1 MRRRETVITTKS
13 LESKV
18 VPRGLSRPYAS
29 KLFFIKKG
37 YENMKKYDNNSFRIT
52 NVGEKVTVYG
62 WVNKRRDMGGV
73 IFVDLR
79 DRSGLLQVV
88 FNRGFLKQEFALAE
102 SLKNECCI
110 KVTGK
115 IIKRED
121 DMINPKLA
129 TGEVELMAEDLEI
142 LSTCDVLPFNV
153 YEDDN
158 INENVALKYRYLD
171 LRRESLKNNIILRHK
186 VITSARDYLNKLGFL
201 EIETPILC
209 KSTPEGAR
217 DYLVPSRVSK
227 GSFYALPQSPQIFKQ
242 LLMCGGF
249 EKYYQ
254 IARSF
259 RDEDL
264 RSDRQ
269 PEFTQIDMEMSFAE
283 EEDVWNVCEGMVK
296 AIVKDVKNID
306 LPDFPRITYKE
317 AMENYGSDKPDTRFD
332 MKLLDLT
339 EILKDTSM
347 NVFRQNIEN
356 GGIAKC
362 LIVKNNADKYS
373 RSDIDHLID
382 FTKIYG
388 AKGMAWLKYDDDKF
402 NGVIAKNLED
412 DKLDIIKNTYN
423 VENNDLILI
432 VADKPKIVYA
442 ALGALRLKIA
452 KRLDLIPKDKLNFLW
467 VTDFPFFEY
476 SETEKRWKAEHN
488 PFTMVKDINTLSSPE
503 KCISRSYD
511 LVVNGYELASGGV
524 RNHKSEDLAK
534 VFKAL
539 SISEKEA
546 EERFGFV
553 LEAFKYGVPPHAGI
567 APGVERLIMVLAGT
581 DDIKDVIAFPKTQSA
596 ADLMDGAPSTVSE
609 KQLNELGIQIIK
621 EEK

>member
-1 MRRRETVITTKS
+1 
-13 LESKV
+13 
-18 VPRGLSRPYAS
+18 
-29 KLFFIKKG
+29 
-37 YENMKKYDNNSFRIT
+37 MKKFNNNDFT
-52 NVGEKVTVYG
+52 EKDLDKEVSLFG

-79 DRSGLLQVV
+79 DRSGIIQVV
-88 FNRGFLKQEFALAE
+88 FNRGFLKQEFEIAE
-102 SLKNECCI
+102 SLKNEYCI

-115 IIKRED
+115 IILRDEE
-121 DMINPKLA
+121 MINPKIA
-129 TGEVELMAEDLEI
+129 TGKIELMASDLEI
-142 LSTCDVLPFNV
+142 LSTSDALPFNV
-153 YEDDN
+153 YDDEDV
-158 INENVALKYRYLD
+158 NESVGLKYRYLD
-171 LRRESLKNNIILRHK
+171 LRRENLKNNIILRHK
-186 VITSARDYLNKLGFL
+186 IIKSAREYLNNLDFL

-217 DYLVPSRVSK
+217 DYLVPSRINK

-242 LLMCGGF
+242 LLMVSGF

-254 IARSF
+254 VAKCF

-264 RSDRQ
+264 RADRQ
-269 PEFTQIDMEMSFAE
+269 PEFTQIDLEMSFAQ
-283 EEDVWNVCEGMVK
+283 EEDVWNVCEGMIK
-296 AIVKDVKNID
+296 KIVKDTKNIELD
-306 LPDFPRITYKE
+306 DFPRMTYKD

-339 EILKDTSM
+339 EILKNTRM

-362 LIVKNNADKYS
+362 LIVRNNGDKYS
-373 RSDIDHLID
+373 RTDIDHLID
-382 FTKIYG
+382 FTRIYG
-388 AKGMAWLKYDDDKF
+388 AKGMAWLKYDNDQF

-412 DKLDIIKNTYN
+412 EKLEEIKNTYD
-423 VENNDLILI
+423 VKNNDLILI
-432 VADKPKIVYA
+432 VADKPKVVYA
-442 ALGALRLKIA
+442 ALGALRIKIA
-452 KRLDLIPKDKLNFLW
+452 KTLDIIPKDKLNFVW
-467 VTDFPFFEY
+467 ITDFPFFEY

-488 PFTMVKDINTLSSPE
+488 PFTMIKDINTINEPE

-524 RNHKSEDLAK
+524 RNHKKDDLAN

-539 SISEKEA
+539 GISDEEA
-546 EERFGFV
+546 EKRFGFM

-567 APGVERLIMVLAGT
+567 APGVERLVMVLSDT

-596 ADLMDGAPSTVSE
+596 QDLMSEAPSDVSL
-609 KQLNELGIQIIK
+609 KQLKELGIKI
-621 EEK
+621 EKDDEK

>member
-1 MRRRETVITTKS
+1 
-13 LESKV
+13 
-18 VPRGLSRPYAS
+18 
-29 KLFFIKKG
+29 
-37 YENMKKYDNNSFRIT
+37 MKKFNNNDFT
-52 NVGEKVTVYG
+52 EKDLDKEVSLFG

-79 DRSGLLQVV
+79 DRSGIIQVV
-88 FNRGFLKQEFALAE
+88 FNRGFLKQEFEIAE
-102 SLKNECCI
+102 SLKNEYCI

-115 IIKRED
+115 IILRDEE
-121 DMINPKLA
+121 MINPKIA
-129 TGEVELMAEDLEI
+129 TGKIELMASDLEI
-142 LSTCDVLPFNV
+142 LSTSDALPFNV
-153 YEDDN
+153 YDDEDV
-158 INENVALKYRYLD
+158 NESVGLKYRYLD
-171 LRRESLKNNIILRHK
+171 LRRENLKNNIILRHK
-186 VITSARDYLNKLGFL
+186 IIKSAREYLNNLDFL

-217 DYLVPSRVSK
+217 DYLVPSRINK

-242 LLMCGGF
+242 LLMVSGF

-254 IARSF
+254 VAKCF

-269 PEFTQIDMEMSFAE
+269 PEFTQIDLEMSFAQ
-283 EEDVWNVCEGMVK
+283 EEDVWNVCEGMIK
-296 AIVKDVKNID
+296 KIVKDTKNIELD
-306 LPDFPRITYKE
+306 DFPRMTYQD

-339 EILKDTSM
+339 EILKNTRM

-362 LIVKNNADKYS
+362 LIVRNNGDKYS
-373 RSDIDHLID
+373 RTDIDHLID
-382 FTKIYG
+382 FTRIYG
-388 AKGMAWLKYDDDKF
+388 AKGMAWLKYDNDQF
-402 NGVIAKNLED
+402 NGVIAKNLEYE
-412 DKLDIIKNTYN
+412 KLEEIKNTYD
-423 VENNDLILI
+423 VKNNDLILI
-432 VADKPKIVYA
+432 VADKPKVVYA
-442 ALGALRLKIA
+442 ALGALRIKIA
-452 KRLDLIPKDKLNFLW
+452 KTLDIIPKDKLNFVW
-467 VTDFPFFEY
+467 ITDFPFFEY

-488 PFTMVKDINTLSSPE
+488 PFTMIKDINTINEPE

-524 RNHKSEDLAK
+524 RNHKKDDLAK

-539 SISEKEA
+539 GISDDEA
-546 EERFGFV
+546 EKRFGFM

-567 APGVERLIMVLAGT
+567 APGVERLVMVLSDT

-596 ADLMDGAPSTVSE
+596 QDLMSEAQSDVSL
-609 KQLNELGIQIIK
+609 KKLKELGIKI
-621 EEK
+621 EKDNEK

>member
-1 MRRRETVITTKS
+1 
-13 LESKV
+13 
-18 VPRGLSRPYAS
+18 
-29 KLFFIKKG
+29 
-37 YENMKKYDNNSFRIT
+37 MKKFNNNDFT
-52 NVGEKVTVYG
+52 EKDLDKEVSLFG

-79 DRSGLLQVV
+79 DRSGIIQVV
-88 FNRGFLKQEFALAE
+88 FNRGFLKQEFEIAE
-102 SLKNECCI
+102 SLKNEYCI

-115 IIKRED
+115 IILRDEE
-121 DMINPKLA
+121 MINPKIA
-129 TGEVELMAEDLEI
+129 TGKIELMASDLEI
-142 LSTCDVLPFNV
+142 LSTSDALPFNV
-153 YEDDN
+153 YDDEDV
-158 INENVALKYRYLD
+158 NESVGLKYRYLD
-171 LRRESLKNNIILRHK
+171 LRRENLKNNIILRHK
-186 VITSARDYLNKLGFL
+186 IIKSAREYLNNLDFL

-217 DYLVPSRVSK
+217 DYLVPSRINK

-242 LLMCGGF
+242 LLMVSGF

-254 IARSF
+254 VAKCF

-264 RSDRQ
+264 RADRQ
-269 PEFTQIDMEMSFAE
+269 PEFTQIDLEMSFAQ
-283 EEDVWNVCEGMVK
+283 EEDVWNVCEGMIK
-296 AIVKDVKNID
+296 KIVKDTKNIELD
-306 LPDFPRITYKE
+306 DFPRMTYQD

-339 EILKDTSM
+339 EILKNTRM

-362 LIVKNNADKYS
+362 LIVRNNGDKYS
-373 RSDIDHLID
+373 RTDIDHLID
-382 FTKIYG
+382 FTRIYG
-388 AKGMAWLKYDDDKF
+388 AKGMAWLKYDNDQF

-412 DKLDIIKNTYN
+412 EKLEEIKNTYD
-423 VENNDLILI
+423 VKNNDLILI
-432 VADKPKIVYA
+432 VADKPKVVYA
-442 ALGALRLKIA
+442 ALGVLRIKIA
-452 KRLDLIPKDKLNFLW
+452 KTLDIIPKDKLNFVW
-467 VTDFPFFEY
+467 ITDFPFFEY

-488 PFTMVKDINTLSSPE
+488 PFTMIKDINTINEPE

-524 RNHKSEDLAK
+524 RNHKKDDLAK

-539 SISEKEA
+539 GISDEEA
-546 EERFGFV
+546 EKRFGFM

-567 APGVERLIMVLAGT
+567 APGVERLVMVLSGT

-596 ADLMDGAPSTVSE
+596 QDLMSEAPSDVSL
-609 KQLNELGIQIIK
+609 KQLKELGIKI
-621 EEK
+621 EKDDEK

>member
-1 MRRRETVITTKS
+1 
-13 LESKV
+13 
-18 VPRGLSRPYAS
+18 
-29 KLFFIKKG
+29 
-37 YENMKKYDNNSFRIT
+37 MKKFNNNDFT
-52 NVGEKVTVYG
+52 EKDLDKEVSLFG

-79 DRSGLLQVV
+79 DRSGIIQVV
-88 FNRGFLKQEFALAE
+88 FNRGFLKQEFEIAE
-102 SLKNECCI
+102 SLKNEYCI

-115 IIKRED
+115 IILRAEE
-121 DMINPKLA
+121 MINPKIA
-129 TGEVELMAEDLEI
+129 TGKIELMASDLEI
-142 LSTCDVLPFNV
+142 LSTSDALPFNV
-153 YEDDN
+153 YDDEDV
-158 INENVALKYRYLD
+158 NESVGLKYRYLD
-171 LRRESLKNNIILRHK
+171 LRRENLKNNIILRHK
-186 VITSARDYLNKLGFL
+186 IIKSAREYLNNLDFL

-217 DYLVPSRVSK
+217 DYLVPSRINK

-242 LLMCGGF
+242 LLMVSGF

-254 IARSF
+254 VAKCF

-264 RSDRQ
+264 RADRQ
-269 PEFTQIDMEMSFAE
+269 PEFTQIDLEMSFAQ
-283 EEDVWNVCEGMVK
+283 EEDVWNVCEGMIK
-296 AIVKDVKNID
+296 KIVKDTKNIGLD
-306 LPDFPRITYKE
+306 DFPRMTYQD

-339 EILKDTSM
+339 EILKNTKM

-362 LIVKNNADKYS
+362 LIVRNNGDKYS
-373 RSDIDHLID
+373 RTDIDHLID
-382 FTKIYG
+382 FTRIYG
-388 AKGMAWLKYDDDKF
+388 AKGMAWLKYDNDQF

-412 DKLDIIKNTYN
+412 EKLEKIKNTYD
-423 VENNDLILI
+423 VKNNDLILI
-432 VADKPKIVYA
+432 VADKPKVVYA
-442 ALGALRLKIA
+442 ALGALRIKIA
-452 KRLDLIPKDKLNFLW
+452 KTLDIIPKDKLNFVW
-467 VTDFPFFEY
+467 ITDFPFFEY

-488 PFTMVKDINTLSSPE
+488 PFTMIKDINTINEPE

-524 RNHKSEDLAK
+524 RNHKKDDLAK

-539 SISEKEA
+539 GISDEEA
-546 EERFGFV
+546 EKRFGFM

-567 APGVERLIMVLAGT
+567 APGVERLVMVLSGT

-596 ADLMDGAPSTVSE
+596 QDLMSEAPSDVSL
-609 KQLNELGIQIIK
+609 KQLKELGIKI
-621 EEK
+621 EKDDEK

>member
-1 MRRRETVITTKS
+1 
-13 LESKV
+13 
-18 VPRGLSRPYAS
+18 
-29 KLFFIKKG
+29 
-37 YENMKKYDNNSFRIT
+37 MKKFNNNDFT
-52 NVGEKVTVYG
+52 EKDLDKEVSLFG

-79 DRSGLLQVV
+79 DRSGIIQVV
-88 FNRGFLKQEFALAE
+88 FNRGFLKQEFEIAE
-102 SLKNECCI
+102 SLKNEYCI

-115 IIKRED
+115 IILRAEE
-121 DMINPKLA
+121 MINPKIA
-129 TGEVELMAEDLEI
+129 TGKIELMASDLEI
-142 LSTCDVLPFNV
+142 LSTSDALPFNV
-153 YEDDN
+153 YDDEDV
-158 INENVALKYRYLD
+158 NESVGLKYRYLD
-171 LRRESLKNNIILRHK
+171 LRRENLKNNIILRHK
-186 VITSARDYLNKLGFL
+186 IIKSAREYLNNLDFL

-217 DYLVPSRVSK
+217 DYLVPSRINK

-242 LLMCGGF
+242 LLMVSGF

-254 IARSF
+254 VAKRF

-264 RSDRQ
+264 RADRQ
-269 PEFTQIDMEMSFAE
+269 PEFTQIDLEMSFAQ
-283 EEDVWNVCEGMVK
+283 EEDVWNVCEGMIK
-296 AIVKDVKNID
+296 KIVKDTKNIELD
-306 LPDFPRITYKE
+306 DFPRMTYQD

-339 EILKDTSM
+339 EILKNTRM

-362 LIVKNNADKYS
+362 LIVRNNGDKYS
-373 RSDIDHLID
+373 RTDIDHLID
-382 FTKIYG
+382 FTRIYG
-388 AKGMAWLKYDDDKF
+388 AKGMAWLKYDNDQF

-412 DKLDIIKNTYN
+412 EKLEEIKNTYD
-423 VENNDLILI
+423 VKNNDLILI
-432 VADKPKIVYA
+432 VADKPKVVYA
-442 ALGALRLKIA
+442 ALGALRIKIA
-452 KRLDLIPKDKLNFLW
+452 KTLDIIPKDKLNFVW
-467 VTDFPFFEY
+467 ITDFPFFEY

-488 PFTMVKDINTLSSPE
+488 PFTMIKDINTINEPE

-524 RNHKSEDLAK
+524 RNHKKDDLAK

-539 SISEKEA
+539 GISDEEA
-546 EERFGFV
+546 EKRFGFM

-567 APGVERLIMVLAGT
+567 APGVERLVMVLSGT

-596 ADLMDGAPSTVSE
+596 QDLMSEAPSDVYL
-609 KQLNELGIQIIK
+609 KQLKELGIKI
-621 EEK
+621 EKDDEK

>member
-1 MRRRETVITTKS
+1 
-13 LESKV
+13 
-18 VPRGLSRPYAS
+18 
-29 KLFFIKKG
+29 
-37 YENMKKYDNNSFRIT
+37 MKKFNNNDFT
-52 NVGEKVTVYG
+52 EKDLDKEVSLFG

-79 DRSGLLQVV
+79 DRSGIIQVV
-88 FNRGFLKQEFALAE
+88 FNRGFLKQEFEIAE
-102 SLKNECCI
+102 SLKNEYCI

-115 IIKRED
+115 IILRDEE
-121 DMINPKLA
+121 MINPKIA
-129 TGEVELMAEDLEI
+129 TGKIELMASDLEI
-142 LSTCDVLPFNV
+142 LSTSDALPFNV
-153 YEDDN
+153 YDDED
-158 INENVALKYRYLD
+158 INESVGLKYRYLD
-171 LRRESLKNNIILRHK
+171 LRRENLKNNIILRHK
-186 VITSARDYLNKLGFL
+186 IIKSAREYLNNLDFL

-217 DYLVPSRVSK
+217 DYLVPSRINK

-242 LLMCGGF
+242 LLMVSGF

-254 IARSF
+254 VAKCF

-264 RSDRQ
+264 RADRQ
-269 PEFTQIDMEMSFAE
+269 PEFTQIDLEMSFAQ
-283 EEDVWNVCEGMVK
+283 EEDVWNVCEGMIK
-296 AIVKDVKNID
+296 KIVKDTKNIGLD
-306 LPDFPRITYKE
+306 DFPRMTYQD

-339 EILKDTSM
+339 EILKNTRM

-362 LIVKNNADKYS
+362 LIVRNNGDKYS
-373 RSDIDHLID
+373 RTDIDHLID
-382 FTKIYG
+382 FTRIYG
-388 AKGMAWLKYDDDKF
+388 AKGMAWLKYDNDQF

-412 DKLDIIKNTYN
+412 EKLEEIKNTYD
-423 VENNDLILI
+423 VKNNDLILI
-432 VADKPKIVYA
+432 VADKPKVVYA
-442 ALGALRLKIA
+442 ALGALRIKIA
-452 KRLDLIPKDKLNFLW
+452 KTLDIIPKDKLNFVW
-467 VTDFPFFEY
+467 ITDFPFFEY

-488 PFTMVKDINTLSSPE
+488 PFTMIKDINTINEPE

-524 RNHKSEDLAK
+524 RNHKKDDLAK

-539 SISEKEA
+539 GISDEEA
-546 EERFGFV
+546 EKRFGFM

-567 APGVERLIMVLAGT
+567 APGVERLVMVLSGT

-596 ADLMDGAPSTVSE
+596 QDLMSEAPSDVSL
-609 KQLNELGIQIIK
+609 KQLKELGIKI
-621 EEK
+621 EEDDEK

>member
-1 MRRRETVITTKS
+1 
-13 LESKV
+13 
-18 VPRGLSRPYAS
+18 
-29 KLFFIKKG
+29 
-37 YENMKKYDNNSFRIT
+37 MKKFNNNDFT
-52 NVGEKVTVYG
+52 EKDLDKEVSLFG

-79 DRSGLLQVV
+79 DRSGIIQVV
-88 FNRGFLKQEFALAE
+88 FNRGFLKQEFEIAE
-102 SLKNECCI
+102 SLKNEYCI

-115 IIKRED
+115 IILRAEE
-121 DMINPKLA
+121 MINPKIA
-129 TGEVELMAEDLEI
+129 TGKIELMASDLEI
-142 LSTCDVLPFNV
+142 LSTSDALPFNV
-153 YEDDN
+153 YDDEDV
-158 INENVALKYRYLD
+158 NESVGLKYRYLD
-171 LRRESLKNNIILRHK
+171 LRRENLKNNIILRHK
-186 VITSARDYLNKLGFL
+186 IIKSAREYLNNLDFL

-217 DYLVPSRVSK
+217 DYLVPSRINK

-242 LLMCGGF
+242 LLMVSGF

-254 IARSF
+254 VAKCF

-264 RSDRQ
+264 RADRQ
-269 PEFTQIDMEMSFAE
+269 PEFTQIDLEMSFAQ
-283 EEDVWNVCEGMVK
+283 EEDVWNVCEGMIK
-296 AIVKDVKNID
+296 KIVKDTKNIELD
-306 LPDFPRITYKE
+306 DFPRMTYQD

-339 EILKDTSM
+339 EILKNTRM

-362 LIVKNNADKYS
+362 LIVRNNGDKYS
-373 RSDIDHLID
+373 RTDIDHLID
-382 FTKIYG
+382 FTRIYG
-388 AKGMAWLKYDDDKF
+388 AKGMAWLKYDNDQF

-412 DKLDIIKNTYN
+412 EKLEEIKNTYD
-423 VENNDLILI
+423 VKNNDLILI
-432 VADKPKIVYA
+432 VADKPKVVYA
-442 ALGALRLKIA
+442 ALGALRIKIA
-452 KRLDLIPKDKLNFLW
+452 KTLDIIPKDKLNFVW
-467 VTDFPFFEY
+467 ITDFPFFEY

-488 PFTMVKDINTLSSPE
+488 PFTMIKDINTINEPE

-524 RNHKSEDLAK
+524 RNHKKDDLAK

-539 SISEKEA
+539 GISDEEA
-546 EERFGFV
+546 EKRFGFM

-567 APGVERLIMVLAGT
+567 APGVERLVMVLSGT

-596 ADLMDGAPSTVSE
+596 QDLMSEAPSDVSL
-609 KQLNELGIQIIK
+609 KQLKELGIKI
-621 EEK
+621 EKDDEK

>member
-1 MRRRETVITTKS
+1 
-13 LESKV
+13 
-18 VPRGLSRPYAS
+18 
-29 KLFFIKKG
+29 
-37 YENMKKYDNNSFRIT
+37 MKKFNNNDFT
-52 NVGEKVTVYG
+52 EKDLDKEVSLFG

-79 DRSGLLQVV
+79 DRSGIIQVV
-88 FNRGFLKQEFALAE
+88 FNRGFLKQEFEIAE
-102 SLKNECCI
+102 SLKNEYCI

-115 IIKRED
+115 IILRDEE
-121 DMINPKLA
+121 MINPKIA
-129 TGEVELMAEDLEI
+129 TGKIELMASDLEI
-142 LSTCDVLPFNV
+142 LSTSDALPFNV
-153 YEDDN
+153 YDDEDV
-158 INENVALKYRYLD
+158 NESVGLKYRYLD
-171 LRRESLKNNIILRHK
+171 LRRENLKNNIILRHK
-186 VITSARDYLNKLGFL
+186 IIKSAREYLNNLDFL

-217 DYLVPSRVSK
+217 DYLVPSRINK

-242 LLMCGGF
+242 LLMVSGF

-254 IARSF
+254 VAKCF

-264 RSDRQ
+264 RADRQ
-269 PEFTQIDMEMSFAE
+269 PEFTQIDLEMSFAQ
-283 EEDVWNVCEGMVK
+283 EEDVWNVCEGMIK
-296 AIVKDVKNID
+296 KIVKDTKNIELD
-306 LPDFPRITYKE
+306 DFPRMTYKD

-339 EILKDTSM
+339 EILKNTRM

-362 LIVKNNADKYS
+362 LIVRNNGDKYS
-373 RSDIDHLID
+373 RTDIDHLID
-382 FTKIYG
+382 FARIYG
-388 AKGMAWLKYDDDKF
+388 AKGMAWLKYDNDQF

-412 DKLDIIKNTYN
+412 EKLEEIKNTYD
-423 VENNDLILI
+423 VKNNDLILI
-432 VADKPKIVYA
+432 VADKPKVVYA
-442 ALGALRLKIA
+442 ALGALRIKIA
-452 KRLDLIPKDKLNFLW
+452 KTLDIIPKDKLNFVW
-467 VTDFPFFEY
+467 ITDFPFFEY

-488 PFTMVKDINTLSSPE
+488 PFTMIKDINTINEPE

-524 RNHKSEDLAK
+524 RNHKKDDLAK

-539 SISEKEA
+539 GISDEEA
-546 EERFGFV
+546 EKRFGFM

-567 APGVERLIMVLAGT
+567 APGVERLVMVLSGT

-596 ADLMDGAPSTVSE
+596 QDLMSEAPSDVSL
-609 KQLNELGIQIIK
+609 KQLKELGIKI
-621 EEK
+621 EKDDEK